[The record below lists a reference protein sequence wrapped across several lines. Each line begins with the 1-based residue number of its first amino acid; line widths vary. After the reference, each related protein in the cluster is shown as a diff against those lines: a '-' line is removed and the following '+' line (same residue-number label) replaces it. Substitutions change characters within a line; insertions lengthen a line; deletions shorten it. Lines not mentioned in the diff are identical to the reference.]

1 MRVIKYHRAF
11 LKGRKFISC
20 ASLLYSS
27 SPVCPEINGHETT
40 HVSSVDKH
48 MCVFLIHDV
57 ESKMKGQRPLRVEE
71 Y

>member
-27 SPVCPEINGHETT
+27 SPVCPETNEHETT
-40 HVSSVDKH
+40 RVSSVDKH
-48 MCVFLIHDV
+48 MCVFLIHDI
-57 ESKMKGQRPLRVEE
+57 ESRMKGQRPLGVEA